1 MCPAMYLSQLALSL
15 IPKSKDALFSMLPDM
30 FLNLLAV
37 LKIRADFHQT
47 IIDLTI

>member
-37 LKIRADFHQT
+37 FKNAPIFTKRL
-47 IIDLTI
+47 LT